1 VTPAVEILVLV
12 SALRT
17 RKLHENETLANT
29 LKLLANYLY
38 FLNFLANNLNL
49 LANNLILLANNLI
62 LLANSLTL
70 LANNLNL
77 LANISRCSQV
87 TRRWIA
93 EKPVP
98 GKR

>member
-1 VTPAVEILVLV
+1 MTPAVEILHAKTHT
-12 SALRT
+12 SASKRSEDSETT
-17 RKLHENETLANT
+17 RQY
-29 LKLLANYLY
+29 KLLANCLY
-38 FLNFLANNLNL
+38 FLNFLAND
-49 LANNLILLANNLI
+49 LI

-77 LANISRCSQV
+77 LANISRCSQLESQV

-98 GKR
+98 ANNLPVAYDE